1 MAIRPTDLQLSIVQ
15 TVQQPPLSQ
24 RAEQAPQLNQNLA
37 QAQFAA
43 QAEQRN
49 ERVAEA
55 GDTRGNKIEV
65 GEKEPDPE
73 TPDQDGK
80 RRHPRSTFDET
91 VDEAAGLT
99 DDTHLIDFKA

>member
-1 MAIRPTDLQLSIVQ
+1 MAIRPTDLQLSIVNS
-15 TVQQPPLSQ
+15 VQQPPLSQ
-24 RAEQAPQLNQNLA
+24 RAEQAPALNQGLA

-49 ERVAEA
+49 ERVAETQ
-55 GDTRGNKIEV
+55 DLRGNKIEV
-65 GEKEPDPE
+65 GEKEPDPQA
-73 TPDQDGK
+73 DQDGQ
-80 RRHPRSTFDET
+80 RRRQPRSTFDET